1 MLAHAKEHFERH
13 NERQRLG
20 YDLNTVAEKV
30 ALIYGI
36 DSAELFR
43 KGRQKPR
50 VDAKA
55 LFCYWA
61 ARELKMPLT
70 DLARKLEMTITGVG
84 YVVQRGEAI
93 ALAIIF
99 ICLNELFSYLRM
111 SRSPHYLFKSFA
123 HSDFEDVSDFQ
134 TWLGII
140 NNRRFFLPF
149 YLDCYRQSLCH
160 IY

>member
-1 MLAHAKEHFERH
+1 
-13 NERQRLG
+13 LG

-61 ARELKMPLT
+61 ARELKIPLAE
-70 DLARKLEMTITGVG
+70 LARKLEMTISGVG
-84 YVVQRGEAI
+84 YAV
-93 ALAIIF
+93 
-99 ICLNELFSYLRM
+99 
-111 SRSPHYLFKSFA
+111 
-123 HSDFEDVSDFQ
+123 
-134 TWLGII
+134 
-140 NNRRFFLPF
+140 
-149 YLDCYRQSLCH
+149 
-160 IY
+160 

>member
-1 MLAHAKEHFERH
+1 MLNSFKYEL
-13 NERQRLG
+13 QRLG

-61 ARELKMPLT
+61 ARELKIPLT
-70 DLARKLEMTITGVG
+70 NLSRKLEMTIPGVG
-84 YVVQRGEAI
+84 YV
-93 ALAIIF
+93 
-99 ICLNELFSYLRM
+99 
-111 SRSPHYLFKSFA
+111 FKTREETA
-123 HSDFEDVSDFQ
+123 
-134 TWLGII
+134 
-140 NNRRFFLPF
+140 
-149 YLDCYRQSLCH
+149 LCH
-160 IY
+160 NFHLLD